1 MHTQSISLEVSKSRE
16 RECDTTR
23 AVAKEISVPFLELF
37 CSNLPDADELI
48 VKPWKS
54 KSLLLEQRDFDRFV
68 LLSCMCIWQK
78 KSHGREKR
86 EVLSYMGLP
95 SDV

>member
-1 MHTQSISLEVSKSRE
+1 MHTQSISLEVSETRE
-16 RECDTTR
+16 RGCDTAR
-23 AVAKEISVPFLELF
+23 AVEKEISYHFYSYSAATSRTPTNGLSIL
-37 CSNLPDADELI
+37 
-48 VKPWKS
+48 WKS
-54 KSLLLEQRDFDRFV
+54 KSLLLEKRDFDRFV